1 METFGQIP
9 RRSGDLARTR
19 EIIYGDLRSDP
30 SQVGRPCENS
40 KKNAPRDSNSNH
52 LIRSQVLYPLSY
64 GAAKNIILN
73 CLTLMKT

>member
-1 METFGQIP
+1 METFGQTP

-40 KKNAPRDSNSNH
+40 KKNAPGEIRTPNH

-64 GAAKNIILN
+64 GGSEKHY
-73 CLTLMKT
+73 T